1 LGCFAQNAI
10 APIGETATPGYND
23 LRAELSYRWRMEQAR
38 AGEPREF
45 RAGIVGTNLLNAD
58 IRNHVSYTKD
68 EVSMPG
74 AGVRVFAS
82 VRY

>member
-1 LGCFAQNAI
+1 
-10 APIGETATPGYND
+10 
-23 LRAELSYRWRMEQAR
+23 MEQAR

-68 EVSMPG
+68 EVATPG